1 MRTIAIVNQK
11 GGCGKTTT
19 AINLGA
25 MLARAGKRVLLVDM
39 DPQSHCA
46 AGLGVPE
53 GRIELDI
60 GDAMLAVG
68 HRPLDPPRLLW
79 RVARNMDLAPSRMRL
94 AGLEAARGGLAEL
107 LDKDRRLAAV
117 LNHFRHDYDIACIDC
132 APSIGL
138 LTYNALAASDS
149 VLIPVETSFFSLQGA
164 TKQVNS
170 VRTLARRLGVQLPT
184 WVLATIHDEN
194 NGVAA
199 DLLAEL
205 HRRFKDRVV
214 PVIVRRDARLKEA
227 ASFGQTIADY
237 SPDSSGAAD
246 YALLATWV
254 RELLDGKAEPPS
266 APEPEHHSDEHEAEV
281 HVAAISPR
289 FLAERPAESVRPAET
304 PARSE
309 VTQTIAVAEAPEVK
323 TMSRA
328 EDVARRAQEFLRRVA
343 LGRNTP
349 AATGSPAL
357 ASATGFAQSPL
368 TASAAVAV
376 LPAPALRLMEEPAA
390 RIVPASPSVSRL
402 FGVQETNQG
411 VLFVQPLTS
420 GQRVAVAGSFNGWS
434 TSTHE
439 LKRNVALGVF
449 ELCVRIPPGKVHYRL
464 IIDGQWSAD
473 PYNNTCEPNPFGETN
488 SVFHV
493 GAPHAVMSVERS
505 A

>member
-53 GRIELDI
+53 NRIELDI

-68 HRPLDPPRLLW
+68 HKPLDPPRLLW

-94 AGLEAARGGLAEL
+94 AGLEASRGGLADL
-107 LDKDRRLAAV
+107 LDKERRLAAV

-149 VLIPVETSFFSLQGA
+149 VVIPVETSFFSLQGA
-164 TKQVNS
+164 TKQVNT

-184 WVLATIHDEN
+184 WVLATIHDEGN
-194 NGVAA
+194 NVAA

-214 PVIVRRDARLKEA
+214 PVIVRRDPKLREA
-227 ASFGQTIADY
+227 ASFGQTVADY
-237 SPDSSGAAD
+237 APDSLGAAD
-246 YALLATWV
+246 YAMLASWV
-254 RELLDGKAEPPS
+254 KELLDGKSEPS
-266 APEPEHHSDEHEAEV
+266 LASEPEHHAEEHEAEV
-281 HVAAISPR
+281 HVSTISPR
-289 FLAERPAESVRPAET
+289 FLVERTPPADGVPRPVDPGT
-304 PARSE
+304 PAPAP
-309 VTQTIAVAEAPEVK
+309 VLADAPEVK

-343 LGRNTP
+343 LGRSSP
-349 AATGSPAL
+349 SPTGSPAL
-357 ASATGFAQSPL
+357 APSPAFASPSL
-368 TASAAVAV
+368 SGIAGCAVAPSP
-376 LPAPALRLMEEPAA
+376 PAPALKLMEEAPAPVVA
-390 RIVPASPSVSRL
+390 ASPSIARL
-402 FGVQETNQG
+402 FGVHETNQG
-411 VLFVQPLTS
+411 VLFVQPISS
-420 GQRVAVAGSFNGWS
+420 GQRVAIAGTFNGWS
-434 TSTHE
+434 TTSHE
-439 LKRNVALGVF
+439 LRRNGALGVF
-449 ELCVRIPPGKVHYRL
+449 ELCLRLPPGRFHYRL

-488 SVFHV
+488 SVFTV
-493 GAPHAVMSVERS
+493 GAGQLMERI